1 MKAPRRSTWLG
12 LGLLC
17 SSLLYAGVNTLW
29 VSHFPRQEADVTE
42 ANQKTKG
49 KLIAETCLSC
59 HQLDQSTL
67 FVGPPLGGVAGRRV
81 ASVKGYDYSDAM
93 RSRSDKIWT
102 REDLIQFVQDP
113 QAMVPGSKMVLSGIS
128 EESARALVAYL
139 EEN

>member
-1 MKAPRRSTWLG
+1 VKTAPRSIWLG

-17 SSLLYAGVNTLW
+17 SSLLYAGINAVWTAH
-29 VSHFPRQEADVTE
+29 VPRQEADQAEVD
-42 ANQKTKG
+42 QKAKG
-49 KLIAETCLSC
+49 KLVAETCLSC

-67 FVGPPLGGVAGRRV
+67 FVGPPLGGVVGRRV
-81 ASVKGYDYSDAM
+81 ASVEGYDYSTAM
-93 RSRSDKIWT
+93 RGQSDRIWT
-102 REDLIQFVQDP
+102 KEDLIQFVQNP